1 MGPSGPYGTLKTE
14 YLQEIAKKR
23 QNRQK
28 KSNSFLR
35 LYHILH
41 PIWMKLGTKVHIDV
55 LKVHAEKKIPG
66 SNLTLTFGPLRG
78 PLGAQ
83 NGRF

>member
-1 MGPSGPYGTLKTE
+1 MGSRADSRALLTK
-14 YLQEIAKKR
+14 
-23 QNRQK
+23 N
-28 KSNSFLR
+28 SNSFLR

-41 PIWMKLGTKVHIDV
+41 PIRVKLGTKVHMDV
-55 LKVHAEKKIPG
+55 LKVHAEKKNPG
-66 SNLTLTFGPLRG
+66 SNLTLTFDPLRG